1 MRNIKKTLK
10 LKQIGIEVIVILIRN
25 LKDINSYQS
34 HNLWNNNKPI
44 LVQQSQ
50 KNLIKFVK
58 HIKSILI
65 LKIKISSLII
75 VLFKMEPKSY
85 YFQN

>member
-25 LKDINSYQS
+25 LKDINSYQL

-58 HIKSILI
+58 HIKNILI

-75 VLFKMEPKSY
+75 VLFKMEPKTY